1 MSRLL
6 LVVAREDPRRY
17 AYFRQ
22 TYSSETVEVI
32 VDRRLRERRLADRP
46 VGRDRRQT
54 SRRRRD
60 LSVDLQTFG
69 WSLVRY

>member
-6 LVVAREDPRRY
+6 LVVVREEPKRY
-17 AYFRQ
+17 AYFRH

-32 VDRRLRERRLADRP
+32 IDRRLTDRRSSDKP
-46 VGRDRRQT
+46 VSPDRRQG

-60 LSVDLQTFG
+60 VSVDLQTFG
-69 WSLVRY
+69 WALVRH